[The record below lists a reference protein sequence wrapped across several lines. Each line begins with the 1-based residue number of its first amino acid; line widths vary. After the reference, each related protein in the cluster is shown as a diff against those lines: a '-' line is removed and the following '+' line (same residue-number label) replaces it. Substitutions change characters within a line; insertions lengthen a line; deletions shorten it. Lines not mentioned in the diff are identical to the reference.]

1 MFEQAQ
7 ENVVIVYRSKET
19 KFAHLLA
26 NLITAFAGGEVAE
39 WEEKDWIANK
49 ATVASSQKVIF
60 LGDSNTAHE
69 YHSSMVW
76 QYYQHKMK
84 FGWLA
89 NQCVVDVDPLL
100 LSEVKSFRAYYAQCA
115 AAPNFAHKLEPL
127 KPSENLPI
135 GLIDR
140 QYHLLIREFVFGG
153 AYTQFMAGEQA
164 KSFSPPAKPQ
174 PKEKQLAKAVKGGFD
189 AVAKAAGNVGA
200 AAQKTATDIF
210 SKKKPPKE
218 Q

>member
-7 ENVVIVYRSKET
+7 ENVIIVYRKKET
-19 KFAHLLA
+19 EFAHLLA
-26 NLITAFAGGEVAE
+26 NLITAYAGGEVAE

-76 QYYQHKMK
+76 QYHQHKMK

-89 NQCVVDVDPLL
+89 NQCVVDVDPLPL
-100 LSEVKSFRAYYAQCA
+100 NGIKAFQAFYVQRAATSD
-115 AAPNFAHKLEPL
+115 FIHKLEPL
-127 KPSENLPI
+127 KPSENLTSK
-135 GLIDR
+135 
-140 QYHLLIREFVFGG
+140 QYHLLIREFIFGG
-153 AYTQFMAGEQA
+153 ACAQFMAGEKA
-164 KSFSPPAKPQ
+164 KPFLPPEKPQ
-174 PKEKQLAKAVKGGFD
+174 PREKQLAKAVKGGFD

-210 SKKKPPKE
+210 SKKTPPKE